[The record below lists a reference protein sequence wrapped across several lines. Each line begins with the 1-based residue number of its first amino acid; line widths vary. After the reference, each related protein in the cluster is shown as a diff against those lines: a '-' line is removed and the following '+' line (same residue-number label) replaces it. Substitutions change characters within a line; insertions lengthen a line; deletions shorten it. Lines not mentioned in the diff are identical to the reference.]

1 MSERK
6 KTVVATAAFGIGS
19 LLLYMLLFTYAEQ
32 LVAWAAETRQGNKAL
47 FLIPIVIAFI
57 FSWVHGSFT
66 GHFWELLGVRAAG
79 KHK

>member
-1 MSERK
+1 M
-6 KTVVATAAFGIGS
+6 FGLGS
-19 LLLYMLLFTYAEQ
+19 VLLYMLLFAYADQ
-32 LVAWAAETRQGNKAL
+32 LVTWATETRQGNKLL